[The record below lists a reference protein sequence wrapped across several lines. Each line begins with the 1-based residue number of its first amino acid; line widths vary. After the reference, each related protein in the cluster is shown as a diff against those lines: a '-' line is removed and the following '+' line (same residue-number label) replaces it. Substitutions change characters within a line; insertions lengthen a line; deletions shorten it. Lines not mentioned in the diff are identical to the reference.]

1 MNNFL
6 KKYNNNSVNKNV
18 YKNSD
23 FDLSKNNIKNSLF
36 QVEHFLNNFKKIKKY
51 LKLYNILK

>member
-1 MNNFL
+1 MNNFF
-6 KKYNNNSVNKNV
+6 KKINNNSINKKI
-18 YKNSD
+18 YKNSN

-36 QVEHFLNNFKKIKKY
+36 QVEYFLNNFKKIKKY